1 MCNHAQLLTCQ
12 SFSVLPPIP
21 NNLIP
26 RLQAIHFQA
35 MCVEVKVTNNRR
47 LHTVCNQAI
56 HFLLVIS
63 TLHDQHHRHD
73 NQSFN
78 PLYTYI
84 WYKDVHVQT
93 VFTYV
98 DFLKLWNIFL
108 NPIQI
113 LWACRS
119 EVCGIPSA
127 SPAWRL
133 RSLVTQQLQ

>member
-35 MCVEVKVTNNRR
+35 MCVEVKVANNRR

-73 NQSFN
+73 NQLSAHFIIN
-78 PLYTYI
+78 TIDMTINHLI
-84 WYKDVHVQT
+84 H
-93 VFTYV
+93 FTLTFGTKTFMYR
-98 DFLKLWNIFL
+98 
-108 NPIQI
+108 Q
-113 LWACRS
+113 S
-119 EVCGIPSA
+119 
-127 SPAWRL
+127 
-133 RSLVTQQLQ
+133 SLMLTF